1 MNGVVNN
8 LKRNSFPVQEAPVEE
23 APKRTSFL
31 GKLFGKK
38 KEKTIDDV
46 QISKAQGVIIHILK
60 NYCIGI
66 SGERL
71 IEHDEY
77 HFS

>member
-8 LKRNSFPVQEAPVEE
+8 MKRNSFPVEEAPVEE

-46 QISKAQGVIIHILK
+46 QISKAQNVGSRVCFY
-60 NYCIGI
+60 YCVDVC
-66 SGERL
+66 SEWF
-71 IEHDEY
+71 IEHDEC
-77 HFS
+77 HFP